1 MQSKLLREL
10 SSERTPRNTF
20 GHRHE
25 PHRFPLREISNAV
38 KDGLQAHLSFVL
50 VLVLVLRPR
59 DPVPQSRTR
68 TITPPTRTH
77 EKAC

>member
-1 MQSKLLREL
+1 MQSELLREL

-50 VLVLVLRPR
+50 VLRPR
-59 DPVPQSRTR
+59 RHDLGSTD
-68 TITPPTRTH
+68 
-77 EKAC
+77 EKQ